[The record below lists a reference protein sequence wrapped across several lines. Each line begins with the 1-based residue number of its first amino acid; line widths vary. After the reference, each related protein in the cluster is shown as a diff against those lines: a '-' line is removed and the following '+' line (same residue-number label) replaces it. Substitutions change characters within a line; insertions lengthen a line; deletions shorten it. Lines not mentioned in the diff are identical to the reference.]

1 MPREYP
7 TVSSIFSPIQRAD
20 AVERSTATSS
30 AAPTHVIRAV
40 QQASSATGVDFSYL
54 MQKAS
59 VESGYRTDVKAKTS
73 SATGLFQFTEGTWL
87 SMIKQHGA
95 KHGLGVYAEKIEG
108 GEGKARVSDPALRK
122 EILNLR
128 KDPRLSALFA
138 AELANDNKT
147 HLENELGRP
156 VGNTE
161 LYMAHFL
168 GAGGA
173 TKFLKA
179 MDKNPNQPAASLL
192 PEAARANLNVFYNGT
207 KPRTVGQIFERFAGK
222 FDDEVPAQIA
232 GSGPFGQTLPE
243 DTSSQPWLTGFRS
256 ATSGNEPISTY
267 TIMMLDNLAPPSSD
281 EQERRRSTGS
291 GARDNGDEQAQ
302 GANSFMGRAM
312 PTLKPGLVS
321 A

>member
-1 MPREYP
+1 M
-7 TVSSIFSPIQRAD
+7 SSIFSPINRAD
-20 AVERSTATSS
+20 LAERSSASTA
-30 AAPTHVIRAV
+30 AAPSHVVKAV
-40 QQASSATGVDFSYL
+40 QQASNATGVDFSYL
-54 MQKAS
+54 MHKAS

-95 KHGLGVYAEKIEG
+95 KHGLGVYAEQIG
-108 GEGKARVSDPALRK
+108 GSNGQARVSDPALRK

-147 HLENELGRP
+147 HMENELGRP
-156 VGNTE
+156 VGKTE

-192 PEAARANLNVFYNGT
+192 PEAARANLNVFYSGT
-207 KPRTVGQIFERFAGK
+207 KPRSVGDIFERFAGK
-222 FDDEVPAQIA
+222 FDEDVPAQIA
-232 GSGPFGQTLPE
+232 GSDPSGQPQAE
-243 DTSSQPWLTGFRS
+243 DAASQPWLTGFRS
-256 ATSGNEPISTY
+256 AASGHEPISTY
-267 TIMMLDNLAPPSSD
+267 TIMMLDSLAPPSTD
-281 EQERRRSTGS
+281 EQDRQRATGS
-291 GARDNGDEQAQ
+291 GARDNGADKVE

-312 PTLKPGLVS
+312 PSLKPGLV
-321 A
+321 AA